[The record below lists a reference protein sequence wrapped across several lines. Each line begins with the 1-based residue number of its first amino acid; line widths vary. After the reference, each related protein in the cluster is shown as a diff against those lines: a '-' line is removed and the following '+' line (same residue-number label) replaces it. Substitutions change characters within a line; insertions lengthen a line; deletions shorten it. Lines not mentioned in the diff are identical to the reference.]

1 MYVRRPCV
9 TGHLDGGQR
18 DTVSTSLQRLVADRL
33 AELDRSYREAA
44 RQSGG
49 LVSHGTLQKIATGQH
64 SGRIEESTLRGI
76 ALAVDVPISVARE
89 AAGTRDDFGDFQLPE
104 RASKLRPKQR
114 KALLALMDAL
124 LDDLADGTKGARSS
138 PEGR

>member
-1 MYVRRPCV
+1 
-9 TGHLDGGQR
+9 
-18 DTVSTSLQRLVADRL
+18 LQRLVADRL

-64 SGRIEESTLRGI
+64 SGRLNESTLRGI
-76 ALAVDVPISVARE
+76 ALAVDVPASVVRE
-89 AAGTRDDFGDFQLPE
+89 AAGTRADFGDFQLPE

-114 KALLALMDAL
+114 KALLAMMDAL
-124 LDDLADGTKGARSS
+124 LDDLAGEERPRRSG
-138 PEGR
+138 PREG

>member
-1 MYVRRPCV
+1 M
-9 TGHLDGGQR
+9 TGHLDRGQH

-49 LVSHGTLQKIATGQH
+49 LVSHGTLQKVATGQH
-64 SGRIEESTLRGI
+64 SGNLNESTLRGI
-76 ALAVDVPISVARE
+76 ALAIDVPISVARE
-89 AAGTRDDFGDFQLPE
+89 AAGTRHDFGDFQLPQ

-114 KALLALMDAL
+114 KALLAMMDAL
-124 LDDLADGTKGARSS
+124 LDDLAGDDKDTPHTPS
-138 PEGR
+138 GR

>member
-1 MYVRRPCV
+1 M
-9 TGHLDGGQR
+9 
-18 DTVSTSLQRLVADRL
+18 SISLQRLVADRL

-76 ALAVDVPISVARE
+76 ALAIDVPVSVARE
-89 AAGTRDDFGDFQLPE
+89 CSGTRDDFGDFHLPE

-114 KALLALMDAL
+114 KALLAMMDAL
-124 LDDLADGTKGARSS
+124 LDDLAEGALGARSS
-138 PEGR
+138 PDER

>member
-1 MYVRRPCV
+1 M
-9 TGHLDGGQR
+9 
-18 DTVSTSLQRLVADRL
+18 STSLQRLVADRL

-64 SGRIEESTLRGI
+64 SGRVEESTLRGI
-76 ALAVDVPISVARE
+76 ALAIDEPVSRVRE
-89 AAGTRDDFGDFQLPE
+89 SAGIRDDFGGFQLPE

-114 KALLALMDAL
+114 KALLAMMEAL
-124 LDDLADGTKGARSS
+124 LDDLSEDAREGQSGPDGG
-138 PEGR
+138 

>member
-1 MYVRRPCV
+1 
-9 TGHLDGGQR
+9 
-18 DTVSTSLQRLVADRL
+18 VSTSLQRLVADRL
-33 AELDRSYREAA
+33 AELNRSYREAA

-64 SGRIEESTLRGI
+64 SGNLEESTLRGI
-76 ALAVDVPISVARE
+76 ALAIDVPISQARE

-114 KALLALMDAL
+114 KALLAMMDAL
-124 LDDLADGTKGARSS
+124 LDDLSGGEKGGGTS
-138 PEGR
+138 PTER